1 MKDNIFEVI
10 YSKVQDF
17 HKKYSEAQTLE
28 DKKKVRSDYNALMED
43 VEKHGEHFC
52 RIWREYESSK
62 DCGNAYIDIN
72 DVVWDKD
79 AEKLISCMREN
90 GIDKFTFSSRWS
102 GSVETAWLFQKAGCK
117 LEGLVE
123 INSRIKDYMN
133 DEYEK
138 VHGYLF
144 SVC

>member
-10 YSKVQDF
+10 YSKVQDI

-28 DKKKVRSDYNALMED
+28 DRKKVRSDHNALMED
-43 VEKHGEHFC
+43 VEKHGEYFC

-62 DCGNAYIDIN
+62 DCGNPYIDIN
-72 DVVWDKD
+72 DVVLDKD
-79 AEKLISCMREN
+79 VEKLISCMREN

-144 SVC
+144 SIC